1 MLGAA
6 PTPGHPVATL
16 EHRFWGSQSMVNI
29 YLHEVEGKL
38 ERVVPGPDIR
48 AILLPVLHVRNK
60 NCSGN
65 ASCLTSFTNTLM

>member
-1 MLGAA
+1 
-6 PTPGHPVATL
+6 
-16 EHRFWGSQSMVNI
+16 MVNI
-29 YLHEVEGKL
+29 YLHEVEGEL

-48 AILLPVLHVRNK
+48 VILLPVLHVRNK